1 MSRFRC
7 HVFVCQNERKP
18 EDPRGCCRSRG
29 AVEVLDRLKGE
40 IHRLKLHR
48 EVRINK
54 AGCLDQCAE
63 GVSLVVYP
71 EEVWYGHV
79 TPEDVDEII
88 ENHIVGGNP
97 VERLRTDRS

>member
-7 HVFVCQNERKP
+7 HIFVCQNDRNP

-29 AVEVLDRLKGE
+29 AAEVLDRLKGE